1 MNLLKKISA
10 LLLTASLLSGLHSA
24 QAAETPEKAYQE
36 YVRKIQDYKLD
47 FHSFSPAIQEQV
59 VDRFIAIMKAKGIAA
74 GDKKLQSLMSEDR
87 EVIKRDIYKELENPD
102 SNLSEIFRKVIHD
115 KLIKFTTFKVKD
127 TLIKGG
133 VAYLYLDNGKYIKA
147 FLKDGR
153 WEVDI
158 LGGSA
163 EL

>member
-1 MNLLKKISA
+1 MNVFKKISA
-10 LLLTASLLSGLHSA
+10 LVLTVSLLSGLHSA
-24 QAAETPEKAYQE
+24 QAAETPEKAFQE
-36 YVRKIQDYKLD
+36 YVQKIQEYKLD

-59 VDRFIAIMKAKGIAA
+59 IDRFIAIMKAKGIAT

-87 EVIKRDIYKELENPD
+87 EVIKKEIYRELDNPE
-102 SNLSEIFRKVIHD
+102 SNLSEIFRRVIHD
-115 KLIKFTTFKVKD
+115 KLAKFTTFQVKD

-147 FLKDGR
+147 FLKNGR

-163 EL
+163 EP